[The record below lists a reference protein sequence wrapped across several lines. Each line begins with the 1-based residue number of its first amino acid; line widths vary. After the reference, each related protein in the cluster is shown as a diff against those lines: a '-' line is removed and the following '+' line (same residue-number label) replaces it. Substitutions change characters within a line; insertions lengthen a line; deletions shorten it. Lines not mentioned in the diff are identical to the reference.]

1 MFNIRK
7 NIIVIVCVFVGLFPM
22 NAQNALKFNADK
34 KLKIVQF
41 TDVHYITGDTRSDAA
56 LENIRETLDAEK
68 PDFVIFT
75 GDIVVGKPADKG
87 LREVLTFVSERKIPF
102 GITFGNHDDE
112 SELTREQLFETA
124 KDVPYNM
131 ISTAPGITGVGNYI
145 LPVTSSTSGKPAFL
159 LYCFDSNAY
168 SSIEGVKGYGH
179 IHFDQIEWYR
189 EQSWAYT
196 GNNGGVPV
204 PSIAFFHI
212 PLPEYNQAA
221 ADERAILTG
230 TRKEKA
236 CAPELNSGMFVAMKE
251 MGDVMATF
259 VGHDHDNDYAVYWH
273 GIMLAYGR
281 YTGGNTVYNN
291 LKPNGARVIEITEGE
306 KGFRT
311 WIRLHG
317 GSIIHDIKYPDFFLK
332 DKN

>member
-1 MFNIRK
+1 MKRSLAIF
-7 NIIVIVCVFVGLFPM
+7 VCIAFTGLLGTV
-22 NAQNALKFNADK
+22 NAQITLKFNADK
-34 KLKIVQF
+34 KFKIVQF
-41 TDVHYITGDTRSDAA
+41 TDVHYISGDARSAGA

-75 GDIVVGKPADKG
+75 GDIVFGKPADKG
-87 LREVLTFVSERKIPF
+87 LREVLTIVSEHKTPF

-112 SELTREQLFETA
+112 FDFTRTQLFDIA
-124 KDVPYNM
+124 KGIPYN
-131 ISTAPGITGVGNYI
+131 ISSTVPGITGAGNYI
-145 LPVTSSTSGKPAFL
+145 LPVMSSGSDNPAFI

-168 SSIEGVKGYGH
+168 STVDGVKGYGY
-179 IHFDQIEWYR
+179 IHSDQISWYKVH
-189 EQSWAYT
+189 SSMYT
-196 GNNGGVPV
+196 GNNGGTPI

-212 PLPEYNQAA
+212 PLPEYNLAA
-221 ADERAILTG
+221 ANENAVITG

-236 CAPELNSGMFVAMKE
+236 CAPELNSGMFTAMKE

-291 LKPNGARVIEITEGE
+291 LKPNGARVIEISEGE

-317 GSIIHDIKYPDFFLK
+317 GNIVHDIKYPDFFLK

>member
-1 MFNIRK
+1 MK
-7 NIIVIVCVFVGLFPM
+7 KYLLSVTMALVGLLPL
-22 NAQNALKFNADK
+22 NAQNMLKFNADK
-34 KLKIVQF
+34 KMKIVQF
-41 TDVHYITGDTRSDAA
+41 TDVHYISGDPRSDAA

-68 PDFVIFT
+68 PDFVMFT
-75 GDIVVGKPADKG
+75 GDIVYGKPADKG
-87 LREVLTFVSERKIPF
+87 LREVLGLVSERKIPF
-102 GITFGNHDDE
+102 GVNFGNHDDE
-112 SELTREQLFETA
+112 FGFSREQLFEIA
-124 KDVPYNM
+124 KSIPYH
-131 ISTAPGITGVGNYI
+131 ITSTASGIHGVGNCI
-145 LPVTSSTSGKPAFL
+145 LPVMSSASDKPAFL

-168 SSIEGVKGYGH
+168 SSIAGVKGYDY
-179 IHFDQIEWYR
+179 IKPDQISWYR
-189 EQSWAYT
+189 AQSADYT
-196 GNNGGVPV
+196 RNNGGVPV

-291 LKPNGARVIEITEGE
+291 LKPNGARIIEITEGE
-306 KGFRT
+306 KAFRT
-311 WIRLHG
+311 WIRLRG
-317 GSIIHDIKYPDFFLK
+317 GSIIHDITYPDFFLK

>member
-1 MFNIRK
+1 
-7 NIIVIVCVFVGLFPM
+7 M
-22 NAQNALKFNADK
+22 NAQNVLKFNADK

-41 TDVHYITGDTRSDAA
+41 TDVHYITDDARSDGA
-56 LENIRETLDAEK
+56 LENIRETLDAEN
-68 PDFVIFT
+68 PDFVVFT
-75 GDIVVGKPADKG
+75 GDIVYGEPADKG
-87 LREVLTFVSERKIPF
+87 LREVLGLVSERKIPF

-112 SELTREQLFETA
+112 FGLTREQLFEIA
-124 KDVPYNM
+124 KNIPYNM
-131 ISTAPGITGVGNYI
+131 ISTAPDVTGVGNYI
-145 LPVTSSTSGKPAFL
+145 LPVTSSASDKPAFL
-159 LYCFDSNAY
+159 LYCFDSNTY
-168 SSIEGVKGYGH
+168 SSIEEVKGYGH
-179 IHFDQIEWYR
+179 IHFDQIAWYR
-189 EQSWAYT
+189 KQSLAYT
-196 GNNGGVPV
+196 GNNGGIPV

-251 MGDVMATF
+251 MGDIMATF
-259 VGHDHDNDYAVYWH
+259 VGHDHDNDYAVWWH

-311 WIRLHG
+311 WIRLYG
-317 GSIIHDIKYPDFFLK
+317 GDIIHEIKYPDFFLK